1 MKRQNIKSFHEVL
14 TEQKE
19 TFEVTERFMDNS
31 LAYPTY
37 GRGLQPNINMNTF
50 MI

>member
-1 MKRQNIKSFHEVL
+1 MKRSDIKSFHEVL

-19 TFEVTERFMDNS
+19 HFEVRMHYKDNS

-37 GRGLQPNINMNTF
+37 GRGLQPNMQMDTF